1 MVEISLSQLIIH
13 YPLTRYEYGNRH
25 EEPDCGLWLLVL
37 ETIFIINDHCLIT
50 ILTPLIH
57 IRSRNDKFQMQRLR
71 IMSKC
76 DDRIIRKVTEEEI
89 KYLVLP
95 QQTGYIYPIVRLN
108 MSIIILITQTVI

>member
-1 MVEISLSQLIIH
+1 
-13 YPLTRYEYGNRH
+13 
-25 EEPDCGLWLLVL
+25 
-37 ETIFIINDHCLIT
+37 
-50 ILTPLIH
+50 
-57 IRSRNDKFQMQRLR
+57 
-71 IMSKC
+71 MSKC